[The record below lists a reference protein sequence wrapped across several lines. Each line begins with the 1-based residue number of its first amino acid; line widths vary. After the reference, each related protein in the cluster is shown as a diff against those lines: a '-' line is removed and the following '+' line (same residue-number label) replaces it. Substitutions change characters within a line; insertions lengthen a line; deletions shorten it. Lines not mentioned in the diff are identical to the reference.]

1 MIKNVLIVD
10 DSIIARSFIRRILE
24 INGIDPSNTME
35 ANNGVEALEIL
46 KRQKVDLIFTDL
58 NMPEMDGEQLLKRI
72 KSSPKLNHIPVVVIT
87 SSGNVAWEKK
97 LLTQHARAVFTK
109 PLSIPEVSKFLNEQ
123 NNG

>member
-97 LLTQHARAVFTK
+97 FLAQHARAVFTK